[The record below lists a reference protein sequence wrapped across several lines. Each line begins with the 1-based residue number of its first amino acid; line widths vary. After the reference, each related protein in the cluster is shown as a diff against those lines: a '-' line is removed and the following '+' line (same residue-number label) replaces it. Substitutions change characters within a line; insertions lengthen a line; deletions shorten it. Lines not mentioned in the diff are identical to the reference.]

1 VSLIIE
7 NTSLPEV
14 KLIKADRF
22 LDHRGFFSEVYKE
35 KDYTALG
42 IPKFVQDNLSESSK
56 GVIRGM
62 HWQESPFAQGKLVT
76 CVRGKILDFAIDI
89 RKESKTRGQF
99 VGIELCEK
107 DNFAI
112 WIPEG
117 FAHGFQALED
127 NTRINYKVTEYWNP
141 NSEKSIN
148 PYSPSLDLNWPIEPS
163 IMSQKDSEAEFLL
176 W

>member
-1 VSLIIE
+1 MSLVIE
-7 NTSLPEV
+7 DTRLPEI
-14 KLIKADRF
+14 KLIKSDRYF
-22 LDHRGFFSEVYKE
+22 DERGFFSEAYKD
-35 KDYTALG
+35 KDYMALG

-89 RKESKTRGQF
+89 RAESETRGQF
-99 VGIELCEK
+99 VGIELSEK

-141 NSEKSIN
+141 KFEKSLN
-148 PYSPSLDLNWPIEPS
+148 PYSPTLNLRWPIEPS
-163 IMSQKDSEAEFLL
+163 LMSHKDSEAEFFL